1 MNGHQHLS
9 QRAGVLRCLCL
20 EARSWAIL
28 WLVLGLV
35 LCCLCLEARSWA
47 ILWLVLGLVLGLVLC
62 CLCLEAHQGLLCLG
76 GHSWA
81 TVWQAGLQVLVRP
94 SQEGRL
100 A

>member
-1 MNGHQHLS
+1 MNGHQRLS

-20 EARSWAIL
+20 EARSRAIL
-28 WLVLGLV
+28 W
-35 LCCLCLEARSWA
+35 
-47 ILWLVLGLVLGLVLC
+47 LVLGLVLC

-81 TVWQAGLQVLVRP
+81 TVWQAGPQVLVRP